1 VALRT
6 SSLRGDNTT
15 TGDRAPGQPA
25 GAIRKPLVRGPTL
38 KGVSSLFELAFARLD
53 RATTRRKEFAD
64 AWASYIESHPWD
76 AELSPVGDS
85 TFEIIVRT
93 YEPAP
98 PSMSLAF
105 SDWLAA
111 LRAALDNGLYAWVAA
126 VTGQNP
132 PPDAG
137 KLQFPI
143 ATTPTDFRNQAR
155 RLASVPADIVNRLEQ
170 AQPYHSA
177 YGPRSNLLY
186 WLHELARVDRHR
198 RLHLGMGRIAEH
210 RVQVGVPQDVTV
222 EFDQG
227 VKPFA
232 PIAGILVIARFTA
245 SRPLA
250 TSEVEFNPG
259 VGIEPEIE
267 EWADFDMNGYKPSL
281 HKRMVMTELYMRN
294 HLENMAQYSNVTPP
308 GGFRTFDPPAPPEQS
323 RAAVAP

>member
-1 VALRT
+1 
-6 SSLRGDNTT
+6 
-15 TGDRAPGQPA
+15 
-25 GAIRKPLVRGPTL
+25 
-38 KGVSSLFELAFARLD
+38 VSSLFDLAFARLD
-53 RATTRRKEFAD
+53 RAATRRGEFAD

-76 AELSPVGDS
+76 AELSTAAPS

-98 PSMSLAF
+98 SSMTLAF

-126 VTGQNP
+126 LTGRNP

-143 ATTPTDFRNQAR
+143 ASTPTDFRNQAK

-177 YGPRSNLLY
+177 YGPHSNLLY

-198 RLHLGMGRIAEH
+198 RLHLGLGRIAEH
-210 RVQVGVPQDVTV
+210 RVQVGVPHGVTV
-222 EFDQG
+222 EFDNA

-232 PIAGILVIARFTA
+232 PITGTLVIARFTT

-250 TSEVEFNPG
+250 TSEIEFNPE

-294 HLENMAQYSNVTPP
+294 HLENMAHHSNVTPP
-308 GGFRTFDPPAPPEQS
+308 GGFRTFDPPPRPEQ
-323 RAAVAP
+323 ACGAVTA

>member
-1 VALRT
+1 
-6 SSLRGDNTT
+6 
-15 TGDRAPGQPA
+15 
-25 GAIRKPLVRGPTL
+25 
-38 KGVSSLFELAFARLD
+38 VSSLFDLAFARLD
-53 RATTRRKEFAD
+53 RAVTRRGEFAD

-76 AELSPVGDS
+76 AELSTVAPS

-98 PSMSLAF
+98 SSMSLAF

-143 ATTPTDFRNQAR
+143 ASTPTDFRNQAK

-198 RLHLGMGRIAEH
+198 RLYLGLGRIAEH
-210 RVQVGVPQDVTV
+210 RVQVSVPHGVTV
-222 EFDQG
+222 EFDHA

-232 PIAGILVIARFTA
+232 PITGTLVIARFTT
-245 SRPLA
+245 SHPLA
-250 TSEVEFNPG
+250 ASEIEFNPA

-267 EWADFDMNGYKPSL
+267 EWADFDMNGHKPSL

-294 HLENMAQYSNVTPP
+294 HLENMAHHSNVTPP
-308 GGFRTFDPPAPPEQS
+308 GGFRTFDPPPRPEQS
-323 RAAVAP
+323 CGAITT